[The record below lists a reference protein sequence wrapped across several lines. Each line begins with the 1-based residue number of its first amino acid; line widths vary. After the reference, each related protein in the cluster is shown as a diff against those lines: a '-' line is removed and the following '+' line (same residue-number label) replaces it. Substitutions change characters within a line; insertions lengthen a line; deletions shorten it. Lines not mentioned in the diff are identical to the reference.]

1 MTNAVGPKAYQLE
14 EGNGMHN
21 KRIAPLVI
29 LLILAA
35 VLGGAFVAHDLLAKR
50 YAPTEPLDADQAQGA
65 NAASGD
71 IILLADHDAT
81 VYTDLGEPLKLST
94 IADGKPLVINF
105 WATWCPY
112 CVDELPDFQ
121 DIVEEYGDRVNF
133 AFVDVADGQRERA
146 EDAQAWLVDNGFDD
160 LPDYYDTSL
169 EASTTFGVFS
179 YPTTVVVSADGE
191 ILTISAG
198 RIDPI
203 LMRGSLEQLV

>member
-1 MTNAVGPKAYQLE
+1 
-14 EGNGMHN
+14 MHN
-21 KRIAPLVI
+21 KRIRPLVI
-29 LLILAA
+29 LLILVA
-35 VLGGAFVAHDLLAKR
+35 VLGGAFVAYDLIAKR
-50 YAPTEPLDADQAQGA
+50 YAPAGSPNANGAQGA
-65 NAASGD
+65 DAASD
-71 IILLADHDAT
+71 DVVLLADHDAT

-121 DIVEEYGDRVNF
+121 DIVADYGDRVNF

-160 LPDYYDTSL
+160 LPDYYDTDL
-169 EASTTFGVFS
+169 DASTTFGVFS

>member
-1 MTNAVGPKAYQLE
+1 
-14 EGNGMHN
+14 MHD

-29 LLILAA
+29 LVILAA

-50 YAPTEPLDADQAQGA
+50 HAPAEPLDADQAQGA
-65 NAASGD
+65 NAATD
-71 IILLADHDAT
+71 DAILLADHDAT
-81 VYTDLGEPLKLST
+81 VYTDLGEPLKLSS

-121 DIVEEYGDRVNF
+121 DIVADYGDKVNF

-146 EDAQAWLVDNGFDD
+146 EDAQAWLADNGFDD
-160 LPDYYDTSL
+160 LPDYYDTDL
-169 EASTTFGVFS
+169 EASTAFGVYS